1 VLPSEYRRV
10 IAEQAK
16 MPETAGLVGDIAP
29 RPYQSWR
36 SGGVMRAVRHG

>member
-1 VLPSEYRRV
+1 
-10 IAEQAK
+10 

-36 SGGVMRAVRHG
+36 AAALGDGAPGAESRDGVLRAVRHG